1 MVLKY
6 WILHHPGIKVQVN
19 LNLTKSKHMHSNI
32 ANGINGFF
40 EEKDFPNIY
49 SCVELCT
56 TLRVPLLQWDLTV
69 KKTHIKST
77 GSFPVN
83 NCFLRQWLLI
93 KKIYLDD
100 LTLCGRVV
108 LHLKNLK
115 SQGLIQGHW
124 NWLSGSE
131 EDEEPFKVHRQMGRP
146 TERWTDRLKENR
158 TTKWSEPPNQVS

>member
-1 MVLKY
+1 MNTFSPNRRKNEQEVHGQQCSPVYHFITFDHSIYYFLILFKHRNRFFLNRYSNTSFRSAYYTWDFMVLKY

-69 KKTHIKST
+69 KKLISK
-77 GSFPVN
+77 VQEA
-83 NCFLRQWLLI
+83 FL
-93 KKIYLDD
+93 
-100 LTLCGRVV
+100 
-108 LHLKNLK
+108 
-115 SQGLIQGHW
+115 
-124 NWLSGSE
+124 
-131 EDEEPFKVHRQMGRP
+131 
-146 TERWTDRLKENR
+146 
-158 TTKWSEPPNQVS
+158 